1 MDVTLMS
8 VVLLNKKRFIKIL
21 QINVNGD
28 HTLTETVKKL
38 WDLVILQVAILKQNA
53 QQSTP
58 ANIVAKRPYLNQM

>member
-1 MDVTLMS
+1 M
-8 VVLLNKKRFIKIL
+8 
-21 QINVNGD
+21 QINANGD

-58 ANIVAKRPYLNQM
+58 ANIVVKLQSLSQMLS

>member
-1 MDVTLMS
+1 MS
-8 VVLLNKKRFIKIL
+8 VELLNKKRYIKKL

-58 ANIVAKRPYLNQM
+58 ANIVVKLQSLSQMLS

>member
-1 MDVTLMS
+1 MS

-58 ANIVAKRPYLNQM
+58 ANIVVKLQSLSQMLS

>member
-1 MDVTLMS
+1 MS

-38 WDLVILQVAILKQNA
+38 WDLVILQVAIPKQNA

-58 ANIVAKRPYLNQM
+58 ANIVVKLQSLSQMLS